1 MREIPKPFEIYKHF
15 KGMLYQVHG
24 VALHSESGEQ
34 MVVYQQLYAPYG
46 LYVRPLDMFLS
57 EVDHEK
63 YPNVSQKYR
72 FEKIQ
77 APAYEMQTG
86 NEPAPVKI
94 EKTTEQK
101 VTNVSENKEVVEEK
115 VTPTETWTEEDLETN
130 PEIELLTPFFDA
142 DTYEEKLEVLSN
154 LHPQLTNSMIDTM
167 AVCLDVEVKPGEL
180 ETRYAE
186 LKNCLLTMEHFEC
199 NRLR

>member
-1 MREIPKPFEIYKHF
+1 MRETPKPFEIYKHF
-15 KGMLYQVHG
+15 KGMLYQIHG
-24 VALHSESGEQ
+24 VALHSESGES

-57 EVDHEK
+57 EVDHVK
-63 YPNVSQKYR
+63 YPSVTQKYR

-77 APAYEMQTG
+77 APAYEMQNTA
-86 NEPAPVKI
+86 NQNTVTEVEKLEQQITFEQSTPVI
-94 EKTTEQK
+94 E
-101 VTNVSENKEVVEEK
+101 EE
-115 VTPTETWTEEDLETN
+115 EEGFN

-142 DTYEEKLEVLSN
+142 DTYEEKLEVLVS
-154 LHPQLTNSMIDTM
+154 LESKLTNSMIDTM
-167 AVCLDVEVKPGEL
+167 AVCLDVEIKEGDIP
-180 ETRYAE
+180 TRFVE